1 MKPIKALIDELLELV
16 EVAEKNGDFH
26 WQLFEVRD
34 DGHLTLNSLH
44 DKPYTYDFYM
54 RVGTHMGQPRQAIM
68 SCGRFIKI
76 RKYGTKEHWKLNT
89 LDPIHPNTCLY
100 YVQPSPYIYGTWQ
113 GQLGGTPTVAQ
124 TTAPQYVWDPAK
136 SFHDYTTNMQYAQAN
151 IYTQTIP
158 NQLARWSGVQWQPN
172 YTGCGGIMT
181 TGTTTPCPV
190 VVSSGNWTGLAQPTT
205 PSTPGVLT
213 TIGNMLGMTAKI

>member
-16 EVAEKNGDFH
+16 EIAEKNWDFH

-76 RKYGTKEHWKLNT
+76 RKYGTKELWKLNA
-89 LDPIHPNTCLY
+89 LDPSHPNTCLY
-100 YVQPSPYIYGTWQ
+100 YVQPSPYIAYGTWQ
-113 GQLGGTPTVAQ
+113 SQLGGTPTVAQ

-136 SFHDYTTNMQYAQAN
+136 AFQNYAVNMQYAQVN
-151 IYTQTIP
+151 LYTQT
-158 NQLARWSGVQWQPN
+158 NQLAG
-172 YTGCGGIMT
+172 YGGIQGQPVSSYGGIIT
-181 TGTTTPCPV
+181 TSTTCPV
-190 VVSSGNWTGLAQPTT
+190 VVNSGNWTGLAQPAT

-213 TIGNMLGMTAKI
+213 TIGNMLGVTAKI